1 MSDLHT
7 TETAFLDDE
16 LQMRPLLGDPPHG
29 FDCGSAEQNAFLYER
44 AWNDARCGI
53 TVTHLLY
60 VKGMLA
66 AYVTVM
72 ADRIKLGSRERPRGV
87 VYGFAPAVKIA
98 QLGVDRRFAGC
109 GLGKLLVAYAVQM
122 AVMFRRRIGCRYV
135 TLDARTEELVRW
147 YEAQGFVRNK
157 EEQKLRIVDAERRG
171 RTPDGVPVSLRFDL
185 RERTEME

>member
-1 MSDLHT
+1 MSDSHA
-7 TETAFLDDE
+7 TETAFLDED
-16 LQMRPLLGDPPHG
+16 LQMRPLSGNPPPG

-44 AWNDARCGI
+44 AWNDTRCGI

-72 ADRIKLGSRERPRGV
+72 TGRIALGSRERPRGV
-87 VYGFAPAVKIA
+87 VYGLAPAVKIA

-122 AVMFRRRIGCRYV
+122 ATMFRRRIGCRYV
-135 TLDARTEELVRW
+135 TLDAQTEELVGW

-157 EEQKLRIVDAERRG
+157 EEQKLRVTNAERRG
-171 RTPDGVPVSLRFDL
+171 RAPDGVPVSLRFDL
-185 RERTEME
+185 RERAEIQ

>member
-1 MSDLHT
+1 MSSSQT
-7 TETAFLDDE
+7 TQPAFLDED
-16 LQMRPLLGDPPHG
+16 LQMRPLLGDPPLG
-29 FDCGSAEQNAFLYER
+29 FDCGSAEQNAFLYDR

-72 ADRIKLGSRERPRGV
+72 ADRIKLGSSERPRGV
-87 VYGFAPAVKIA
+87 VYGLAPAVKIA

-157 EEQKLRIVDAERRG
+157 EEQKLRIADAERRG
-171 RTPDGVPVSLRFDL
+171 HMPEGVPVSLRFDL
-185 RERTEME
+185 RERAEIG